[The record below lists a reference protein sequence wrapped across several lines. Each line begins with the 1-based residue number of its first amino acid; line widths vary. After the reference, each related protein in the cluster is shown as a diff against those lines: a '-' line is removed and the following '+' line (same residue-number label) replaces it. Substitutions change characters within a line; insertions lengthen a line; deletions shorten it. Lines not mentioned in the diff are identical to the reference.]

1 MLFINTQLC
10 VGVNKEVMEK
20 GLCLNLEIKA
30 LKAHTKK
37 PCIER
42 QWYEYIFVEVQKYLS
57 IKLAFSSKNMVMH
70 GRITCWLS
78 KYKRNSELS
87 FTDLGQF

>member
-1 MLFINTQLC
+1 M
-10 VGVNKEVMEK
+10 
-20 GLCLNLEIKA
+20 NLKIKA
-30 LKAHTKK
+30 LKAYRKK

-42 QWYEYIFVEVQKYLS
+42 QWYDYIFVEVQKYLS

-70 GRITCWLS
+70 DCITCWLS

-87 FTDLGQF
+87 VTDLAQF